1 MKLRNKILGTM
12 FAFATAASMPTF
24 ASAQTSLRLADN
36 LPLTHVFSKLTSQRF
51 IAAVEERSEGR
62 ITFQHFPAQ
71 QIAKADG
78 MLDAVQTGIADIGLV
93 GLSFFTDK
101 VPLSSVVELPGLFTS
116 TEVGNRAYAA
126 LVASDL
132 NEQEFN
138 SIGVTM
144 LWPLAT
150 PVQQLIFRD
159 KTSYDG
165 MSDLQGTKIRVPGA
179 SGELIAHA
187 MGAVGVKISTADLFT
202 ALQLGTVDS
211 AIQNAPTVL
220 SRKFNEVTVGIT
232 TNMPLGVSAWGLVMN
247 KKVFDGLSE
256 EDQKVL
262 LDVSAELIE
271 WGAATFEK
279 VDVGSFKKLDADP
292 TTALVTLDPAQLVE
306 VTDALSFVV
315 DQWETQVSS
324 RGLPASEILSTFRG
338 HIADAEAN

>member
-1 MKLRNKILGTM
+1 MKLRKLILSATV
-12 FAFATAASMPTF
+12 AFATAATMPTL
-24 ASAQTSLRLADN
+24 AISETTLRLADN

-51 IAAVEERSEGR
+51 IAAIEERSEGR
-62 ITFQHFPAQ
+62 IKFQHFPAQ

-78 MLDAVQTGIADIGLV
+78 MLDAVQTGVADIGLV

-126 LVASDL
+126 LVASHL
-132 NEQEFN
+132 NEHEFN
-138 SIGVTM
+138 PLGVTM

-150 PVQQLIFRD
+150 PVQQLIFSD
-159 KTSYDG
+159 ETSYEG
-165 MSDLQGTKIRVPGA
+165 MSALEGTKIRVPGA

-187 MGAVGVKISTADLFT
+187 MGAVGVKIGTADLFT

-247 KKVFDGLSE
+247 KAVFEGLSA
-256 EDQKVL
+256 EDQQVIL
-262 LDVSAELIE
+262 EVSAELTE

-279 VDVGSFKKLDADP
+279 VDVGSFTKLEADP
-292 TTALVTLDPAQLVE
+292 TTTLITLDEGQLAE
-306 VTDALSFVV
+306 VTEALSTVV
-315 DQWETQVSS
+315 VQWETQVSS
-324 RGLPASEILSTFRG
+324 RDLPATEVLSAFRE
-338 HIADAEAN
+338 HIVAAEAN